1 MSEQIEGFV
10 LSITEYREHD
20 AFIRFLSKEHGLIN
34 LVLPGYYKANS
45 KQSRLGLE
53 FSKVSYK
60 LKYRENSLNRI
71 HGGQLIEGFFH
82 QREDFDWLLDA
93 SLLSELIIKLYID
106 EYKDDLYESYSYILS
121 SEDRA
126 KNISVFLFNLSKY
139 HGIQAML
146 DSCVICGST
155 KINSFSINDA
165 GFLCNVHSVKKDRVD
180 LLELLV
186 YLNRGIDLDFEDSSY
201 LSFIDLY
208 IKYLSFYADVNI
220 HSWKLKTRI

>member
-10 LSITEYREHD
+10 LSIIEYREHD

-53 FSKVSYK
+53 FSKVSYN

-71 HGGQLIEGFFH
+71 RGGQLIEGFFH

-126 KNISVFLFNLSKY
+126 KNISLFLFNLSKY

-155 KINSFSINDA
+155 KINSFSIKDA

-186 YLNRGIDLDFEDSSY
+186 YLNRGIELDFEDSSY

-220 HSWKLKTRI
+220 HSWKLKTRV